1 MTDIKI
7 KEIPE
12 HIAYTA
18 EFDID
23 DYYDFFDFETDSN
36 SLVNLEELMH
46 RENPGVNVPEIPDDY
61 NYFTHPQGVVPKG
74 RMHIHYYDMVDRAGM
89 DNADGKYRFVV
100 VPKIRAA
107 CMMHRGSFRDIDK
120 TLRSAFLGIRKA
132 GFTVCGDSRISAIHG
147 PWDRESWSDHLVEIQ
162 IPIE

>member
-46 RENPGVNVPEIPDDY
+46 RENPDVNVPEMPDDY
-61 NYFTHPQGVVPKG
+61 NYFTHPRGVVPKG
-74 RMHIHYYDMVDRAGM
+74 RMHIHYYDMVDRAGI

-107 CMMHRGSFRDIDK
+107 CMMHRGSFRTIDK
-120 TLRSAFLGIRKA
+120 TIRSAFSEIGKA
-132 GFTVCGDSRISAIHG
+132 GFAVCGDSRISAIHG
-147 PWDRESWSDHLVEIQ
+147 PWDRENLSDHLAEIQ